1 MQSIHHSVSQS
12 DNVIKLLDKKSQQI
26 GSILEAIQN
35 IAEQTNLLAL
45 NAAIEAARAG
55 EQGEGLQLLLMKLES
70 WRSNHP
76 NLQWKWKFN

>member
-45 NAAIEAARAG
+45 NAIED
-55 EQGEGLQLLLMKLES
+55 
-70 WRSNHP
+70 
-76 NLQWKWKFN
+76 

>member
-45 NAAIEAARAG
+45 NAAIEATRAG
-55 EQGEGLQLLLMKLES
+55 EQGEDLQLLPMKLES

-76 NLQWKWKFN
+76 NLQWKLEV

>member
-45 NAAIEAARAG
+45 NAAIEELEPG

-76 NLQWKWKFN
+76 NLQWKLEV

>member
-55 EQGEGLQLLLMKLES
+55 EQGEGLQLLPMKLES

-76 NLQWKWKFN
+76 DLQWKLEV

>member
-45 NAAIEAARAG
+45 NAAIEALELGNRG
-55 EQGEGLQLLLMKLES
+55 EDLQLLPMKLES

-76 NLQWKWKFN
+76 NLQWKLEV

>member
-76 NLQWKWKFN
+76 NLQWKLEV

>member
-45 NAAIEAARAG
+45 NARLKRLELGNRG
-55 EQGEGLQLLLMKLES
+55 EDLQLLPMKLES

-76 NLQWKWKFN
+76 NLQWKLEV